1 MTIELIVQQFLNA
14 LGLGIMYALIA
25 VGFTLFFGVIEVVNF
40 AHGEVFM
47 LGAFVA
53 LLSVGLITS
62 IGLTMGS
69 LPFFLAILLLVLL
82 AGGIFGVLLEK
93 FIVRP
98 MRSAPDIMTLLIT
111 LGVSIVMREAVMLF
125 VPNGRNPQ
133 PFPKLFET
141 ESIKIGGVL
150 IKPETILCI
159 ILSAILITGLY
170 YIIEKTTFGRY
181 IRATAQDREAAMM
194 MGINVKKVFII
205 TLALGSALG
214 AVAGMMNGLSYGII
228 KFNMGFAAGIKGFAA
243 AVVGGLGNVYGA
255 IAGGMLLGF
264 LEIFVVST
272 IPDGSS
278 YQDLISFVIVIL
290 CLVFR
295 PAGIFGERA
304 YEKV

>member
-1 MTIELIVQQFLNA
+1 MAIELIIQQFLNA

-133 PFPKLFET
+133 PFPKLFEM

-159 ILSAILITGLY
+159 ILSAVLISGLY

-194 MGINVKKVFII
+194 MGINVKKIFII

>member
-1 MTIELIVQQFLNA
+1 MTIELIVQQILNA

-53 LLSVGLITS
+53 LLSGGILTS

-69 LPFFLAILLLVLL
+69 VPYFLGILVLVLL
-82 AGGIFGVLLEK
+82 TGGVFGVLLEK

-98 MRSAPDIMTLLIT
+98 MRTAPDIMTLLIT
-111 LGVSIVMREAVMLF
+111 LGASIITREAVMLF

-133 PFPKLFET
+133 PFPKLFDMD
-141 ESIKIGGVL
+141 SINVSGVL

-159 ILSAILITGLY
+159 ILSAVLISGLY

-214 AVAGMMNGLSYGII
+214 AVAGLMNGLSYGII

-272 IPDGSS
+272 VPDGSS

>member
-1 MTIELIVQQFLNA
+1 MAIELIIQQFLNA

-53 LLSVGLITS
+53 LLSGGLITS

-98 MRSAPDIMTLLIT
+98 MRSAPDIMTLLII

-133 PFPKLFET
+133 PFPKLFEM

-159 ILSAILITGLY
+159 ILSAVLISGLY

-194 MGINVKKVFII
+194 MGINVKKIFII

>member
-1 MTIELIVQQFLNA
+1 MAIELIIQQFLNA

-53 LLSVGLITS
+53 LLSGGLISS

-69 LPFFLAILLLVLL
+69 LPFFLAILILVLL

-133 PFPKLFET
+133 PFPKLFEM
-141 ESIKIGGVL
+141 ESIKIGGLL

-159 ILSAILITGLY
+159 ILSAVLISGLY

-194 MGINVKKVFII
+194 MGINVKKIFII

>member
-1 MTIELIVQQFLNA
+1 M
-14 LGLGIMYALIA
+14 
-25 VGFTLFFGVIEVVNF
+25 
-40 AHGEVFM
+40 
-47 LGAFVA
+47 
-53 LLSVGLITS
+53 
-62 IGLTMGS
+62 
-69 LPFFLAILLLVLL
+69 
-82 AGGIFGVLLEK
+82 
-93 FIVRP
+93 
-98 MRSAPDIMTLLIT
+98 
-111 LGVSIVMREAVMLF
+111 
-125 VPNGRNPQ
+125 
-133 PFPKLFET
+133 

-159 ILSAILITGLY
+159 ILSAVLISGLY

-194 MGINVKKVFII
+194 MGINVKKIFII

>member
-53 LLSVGLITS
+53 LLSGGLISS

-159 ILSAILITGLY
+159 ILSAVLITGLY

-194 MGINVKKVFII
+194 MGINVKKIFII

>member
-53 LLSVGLITS
+53 LLSGGLITS

-69 LPFFLAILLLVLL
+69 LPFFLAILLLVLMT
-82 AGGIFGVLLEK
+82 GGVFGVLLEK

-133 PFPKLFET
+133 PFPKLFNM
-141 ESIKIGGVL
+141 ESIQIGGVL

-159 ILSAILITGLY
+159 ILSAVLISGLY

-272 IPDGSS
+272 VPDGSS

>member
-1 MTIELIVQQFLNA
+1 MAIELIIQQFLNA
-14 LGLGIMYALIA
+14 LGLGSMYALIA

-53 LLSVGLITS
+53 LLSGGLISS

-133 PFPKLFET
+133 PFPKLFEM

-159 ILSAILITGLY
+159 ILSAVLISGLY

-194 MGINVKKVFII
+194 MGINVKKIFII

>member
-53 LLSVGLITS
+53 LLSGGLITS

-69 LPFFLAILLLVLL
+69 LPFFLAILLLVLFT
-82 AGGIFGVLLEK
+82 GGIFGVLLEK

-133 PFPKLFET
+133 PFPKLFEM

-159 ILSAILITGLY
+159 ILSAVLISGLY

-194 MGINVKKVFII
+194 MGINVKKIFII

>member
-1 MTIELIVQQFLNA
+1 MAIELIIQQFLNA

-69 LPFFLAILLLVLL
+69 LLFFLAILILVLL

-98 MRSAPDIMTLLIT
+98 MRSAPDIMTLLIN

-133 PFPKLFET
+133 PFPKLFEM

-159 ILSAILITGLY
+159 ILSAVLISGLY

-194 MGINVKKVFII
+194 MGINVKKIFII

>member
-1 MTIELIVQQFLNA
+1 MTGEVFFQQFLNA
-14 LGLGIMYALIA
+14 LSLGVMYALIA
-25 VGFTLFFGVIEVVNF
+25 VGFTLFFGVIDVVNF

-53 LLSVGLITS
+53 LLISGILISVGFTV
-62 IGLTMGS
+62 GS
-69 LPFFLAILLLVLL
+69 LSLFVAVFVAVLV
-82 AGGIFGVLLEK
+82 AGGIIGVLLEK

-98 MRSAPDIMTLLIT
+98 MRGAPDIMTLLIT
-111 LGVSIVMREAVMLF
+111 LGISIVVREAVMLL

-133 PFPKLFET
+133 PFPNLLN
-141 ESIKIGGVL
+141 IDIIQIGGVL
-150 IKPETILCI
+150 IKPEA
-159 ILSAILITGLY
+159 ILSIVLSILLIGGLS

-214 AVAGMMNGLSYGII
+214 AVAGLMNGLTYGII
-228 KFNMGFAAGIKGFAA
+228 KFNMGFAASIKGFAA

-255 IAGGMLLGF
+255 IAGGLLLGF
-264 LEIFVVST
+264 LEIFVVSV

-278 YQDLISFVIVIL
+278 YQDIVSFVIVIL

>member
-1 MTIELIVQQFLNA
+1 MAIELIIQQFLNA

-53 LLSVGLITS
+53 LLSGGLITS

-159 ILSAILITGLY
+159 ILSAVLISGLY

-194 MGINVKKVFII
+194 MGINVKKIFII

>member
-1 MTIELIVQQFLNA
+1 MAIELIIQQFLNA

-69 LPFFLAILLLVLL
+69 LPFFLAILILVLL

-133 PFPKLFET
+133 PFPKLFEM

-159 ILSAILITGLY
+159 ILSAVLISGLY

-194 MGINVKKVFII
+194 MGINVKKIFII

-214 AVAGMMNGLSYGII
+214 AVAGLMNGLSYGII

>member
-53 LLSVGLITS
+53 LLSGGLISS

-133 PFPKLFET
+133 PFPKLFEM

-159 ILSAILITGLY
+159 ILSAVLITGLY

-194 MGINVKKVFII
+194 MGINVKKIFII

>member
-1 MTIELIVQQFLNA
+1 MAIELIIQQFLNA

-53 LLSVGLITS
+53 LLSGGLITS

-69 LPFFLAILLLVLL
+69 LPFFLAILLLVLFT
-82 AGGIFGVLLEK
+82 GGIFGVLLEK

-159 ILSAILITGLY
+159 ILSAVLITGLY

-194 MGINVKKVFII
+194 MGINVKKIFII

>member
-1 MTIELIVQQFLNA
+1 MAIELIIQQFLNA

-69 LPFFLAILLLVLL
+69 LPFFLAILILVLL

-133 PFPKLFET
+133 PFPKLFEM

-159 ILSAILITGLY
+159 ILSAVLISGLY

-194 MGINVKKVFII
+194 MGINVKKIFII
-205 TLALGSALG
+205 TLPLGSALG